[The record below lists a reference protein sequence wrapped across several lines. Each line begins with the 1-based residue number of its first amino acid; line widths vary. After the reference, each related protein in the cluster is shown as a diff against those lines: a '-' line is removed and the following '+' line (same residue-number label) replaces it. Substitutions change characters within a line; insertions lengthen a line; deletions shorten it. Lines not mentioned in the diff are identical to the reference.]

1 MKVIALEEH
10 VLPRD
15 IIEAAGIDIGLRA
28 NMKAAQ
34 LDEMGEGRLRVMDEA
49 GIDVQVLSALANNV
63 QDLEPAQSVTVS
75 RQINDRM
82 AETVSTYPDR
92 FRAFATLPMTD
103 PAGAVDEL
111 ERSIQELGFVG
122 TMIHGQTHGV
132 FLDHPSVR
140 PILAAAVRLDVPVYL
155 HPAPPPTAV
164 REAYYSGLTP
174 DVEAC
179 LSTSGWGWHS
189 ETAMHVLRMVVG
201 GVFEELPGLKLIVGH
216 MGEGLPFHLDR
227 IESMLSPV
235 VKGHASTVAETLRRN
250 LYLTTSGYNTAT
262 PLLCAIAAFGVDHVM
277 FSVDHPFANSEQA
290 TTFLRSAPV
299 DESDREKIAH
309 GNVESLLGLTTPSD
323 RQGTRR

>member
-28 NMKAAQ
+28 GKRSAQ
-34 LDEMGEGRLRVMDEA
+34 LDEMGEGRIQIMDDA
-49 GIDVQVLSALANNV
+49 GIDVQVLSALSNNV
-63 QDLEPAQSVTVS
+63 QDLEPAQSVAVN

-82 AETVSTYPDR
+82 AQTVSKYPDR
-92 FRAFATLPMTD
+92 FRAFAALPMTD

-111 ERSIQELGFVG
+111 ERCVGELGFLG
-122 TMIHGQTHGV
+122 AMIHGQTRGV
-132 FLDHPSVR
+132 FLDDLSVR
-140 PILAAAVRLDVPVYL
+140 PILAAAARLDVPIYL

-164 REAYYSGLTP
+164 RETYYSGLDP
-174 DVEAC
+174 EIEAC

-201 GVFEELPGLKLIVGH
+201 GVFEELPDLKLIVGH

-235 VKGHASTVAETLRRN
+235 VTGHSLTVAETLRRN

-262 PLLCAIAAFGVDHVM
+262 PLLCALAAFGVDHVM
-277 FSVDHPFANSEQA
+277 FSVDHPFASSDQA

-299 DESDREKIAH
+299 SESDREQIAH
-309 GNVESLLGLTTPSD
+309 TNVENLLGI
-323 RQGTRR
+323 